1 MKIAYIRVSTSG
13 QSLTAQK
20 EKLQKEG
27 CEVFYEEKISGKS
40 KERAELKALLKALRK
55 GDVVCVTKIDRL
67 ARSLSDLFEISKEI
81 EQKEAHLHI
90 LEQQMDTS
98 TPAGKLLFSVLGALA
113 EFERSLIVERTQEGQ
128 KKAKA
133 KGVKFGRKSK
143 TNKAQDRQ
151 IIALWKDGSSW
162 SEIAK
167 TFGVSRQSVWT
178 RIKKYKEK
186 EAEEELEK
194 ACFGDNDK

>member
-1 MKIAYIRVSTSG
+1 MKIAYIRVSTTG

-133 KGVKFGRKSK
+133 KGVKFGRKAK
-143 TNKAQDRQ
+143 TTKAQDRQ

-167 TFGVSRQSVWT
+167 TFEMSRQSVWA
-178 RIKKYKEK
+178 RIKKYKEQ
-186 EAEEELEK
+186 EAAEEFEK
-194 ACFGDNDK
+194 ATFQQDE

>member
-1 MKIAYIRVSTSG
+1 MKIGYCRVSTTG
-13 QSLTAQK
+13 QSVLSQK

-40 KERAELKALLKALRK
+40 KERPELKALLKALRK
-55 GDVVCVTKIDRL
+55 DDCVHVTTICRL
-67 ARSLSDLFEISKEI
+67 ARSLPDLFQISKEI

-90 LEQQMDTS
+90 VDQQMDTS

-113 EFERSLIVERTQEGQ
+113 EFERQIIVNRCQSGQ
-128 KKAKA
+128 KRAKA
-133 KGVKFGRKSK
+133 KGVKFGRKAK
-143 TNKAQDRQ
+143 TNKAQDSQ

-167 TFGVSRQSVWT
+167 TYGMSRQSVWT
-178 RIKKYKEK
+178 RIKKYKER
-186 EAEEELEK
+186 EAAEELEK
-194 ACFGDNDK
+194 ACFGDDDK